1 MLIRVL
7 ILRSDPLAH
16 HRQSAPAEDNLDFKT
31 AVSQEDHRQAHQ
43 VFILHKEETV
53 THLFLRRNFTR
64 RSWQTIRLAPP
75 RTSDIHNVM
84 RLTFQQ
90 LDGK

>member
-1 MLIRVL
+1 MCMLIRVL

-43 VFILHKEETV
+43 VFILHKEGNGYPSLSQAQF
-53 THLFLRRNFTR
+53 HKKK
-64 RSWQTIRLAPP
+64 LA
-75 RTSDIHNVM
+75 DN
-84 RLTFQQ
+84 
-90 LDGK
+90 